1 MLQGRLDGYNII
13 ATTPNGQNAQTQT
26 LYGMFREDR
35 LYGKAVSVSGGQVT
49 VGQFASSELK
59 EVISRSSIKNSEVY
73 EALTQH
79 FPKNMY
85 TL

>member
-1 MLQGRLDGYNII
+1 MLNSRLDGYNILWTKTDKGERI
-13 ATTPNGQNAQTQT
+13 
-26 LYGMFREDR
+26 LYGMFREDK
-35 LYGKAVSVSGGQVT
+35 LYGKAVTVENGQVV
-49 VGQFASSELK
+49 VGQFTNSELK
-59 EVISRSSIKNSEVY
+59 EIISKSAVRDREVY